1 MELTLLKGIN
11 LTVAFLVELAAI
23 AALGYWGFTE
33 GPNTLAKFALG
44 LGAPALAIVVWAI
57 FGAPKSSMQLQ
68 GAAYLALQAVVF
80 GAGALALVAAGQK
93 WLGIAYAVIALI
105 NSAAAAIW
113 RV

>member
-1 MELTLLKGIN
+1 MILTTLKGAN

-23 AALGYWGFTE
+23 GALGYWGFTI

-44 LGAPALAIVVWAI
+44 LGAPALALVVWAI

-80 GAGALALVAAGQK
+80 GSAALALVAAGQRG
-93 WLGIAYAVIALI
+93 LGIAYAVIALV

>member
-1 MELTLLKGIN
+1 MALTILKGIN
-11 LTVAFLVELAAI
+11 LTVAFLVELAAL
-23 AALGYWGFTE
+23 AALGYWGFTV

-57 FGAPKSSMQLQ
+57 LGAPTSSAQLQ
-68 GAAYLALQAVVF
+68 GPAYLALQAVVF
-80 GAGALALVAAGQK
+80 GSGALAFVASGQK
-93 WLGIAYAVIALI
+93 WLGIVYAIIALV